1 MRTFRIK
8 MVIEEFDETFGFTTI
23 HETIN
28 TAIGVQKLKHYIISA
43 KVWAE
48 NFMEKEIE
56 NGQV

>member
-1 MRTFRIK
+1 